1 MNKIVYKAVSLEEF
15 AAMVPA
21 AADFI
26 VIGQRQSGRSTVADL
41 INQILRNNGD
51 DSNVVN
57 HDCVWT
63 RGVGAEPKPCRDIG
77 TRVFYY
83 RDQKY
88 LGTTGGYKSETSEHV
103 KNVIQVWPG
112 AENQVA
118 WIGAEKLPAI
128 WAVKLELPLGE
139 LVWLLKTLNEHK
151 EWVMTA
157 FIDDDS
163 EPYSPPVIRDVSLHL
178 PKLLHWVC
186 RFEVALEGE
195 AIPKSL
201 YSVSEEALMKAFVE
215 TKVGGLL
222 TLHHA
227 MARSFVGDHPVV
239 ELQIESP
246 LTQNYVPV
254 VVRGDW
260 DVSAIV
266 SRIAK
271 GQ

>member
-1 MNKIVYKAVSLEEF
+1 MNKIIYKVVSLEEF
-15 AAMVPA
+15 AGMVPA
-21 AADFI
+21 GSDFI

-57 HDCVWT
+57 HDCIWT
-63 RGVGAEPKPCRDIG
+63 HGLGAEPKPCRDIA

-83 RDQKY
+83 RDQKH
-88 LGTTGGYKSETSEHV
+88 LVTTGGYKSKTSEHV

-112 AENQVA
+112 AENQIA
-118 WIGAEKLPAI
+118 WAGADELPAI
-128 WAVKLELPLGE
+128 WAAKLELPLGE

-157 FIDDDS
+157 FIDSDS
-163 EPYSPPVIRDVSLHL
+163 SPYAPPVIRDVSTHL

-195 AIPKSL
+195 AIPKSF
-201 YSVSEEALMKAFVE
+201 YFDSEEALTKAFVE
-215 TKVGGLL
+215 TKVGGVV
-222 TLHHA
+222 TLNHA
-227 MARSFVGDHPVV
+227 MARSFVGDYPVV
-239 ELQIESP
+239 ELQLKNPE
-246 LTQNYVPV
+246 TQNWVPL

-260 DVSAIV
+260 DVCAIV
-266 SRIAK
+266 SRIAN